1 MNEKTAEQQ
10 CPDDEML
17 PEYDFSGGVRG
28 KHHQAF
34 QRGYQIVV
42 HKTDGTTEI
51 RDFVLLEGAVL
62 LDPEVRPY
70 FPDSKA
76 VNRALRGL
84 IRLIPR
90 PGLPSDSIR

>member
-1 MNEKTAEQQ
+1 MSDKTAEQQ
-10 CPDDEML
+10 RNDDELL

-34 QRGYQIVV
+34 QGGYQIVV
-42 HKTDGTTEI
+42 HKIDGTSEV
-51 RDFVLLEGAVL
+51 RDFVLPEGAVL

-70 FPDSKA
+70 FPDSEA

-84 IRLIPR
+84 IRLIPKQ
-90 PGLPSDSIR
+90 GLPNDSTP